1 MEDSKGQLS
10 RQVNSGEI
18 YKRLMSSDPSNDMND
33 NSVQLEQTRARA
45 RAREV
50 ITTLAELRKRLVYEG
65 DLSEESADL
74 YNQIE
79 NTLHQAI
86 GELYGWKAEEDQE
99 TDSEDNRPTSDQR
112 GDLRKL
118 ENRNDD

>member
-33 NSVQLEQTRARA
+33 NSVQLEQTRA

-112 GDLRKL
+112 RDLRKL
-118 ENRNDD
+118 ENRDDD

>member
-18 YKRLMSSDPSNDMND
+18 YKRLVSSDTSNEMNNND
-33 NSVQLEQTRARA
+33 VQVGQT

-65 DLSEESADL
+65 DLSSESADL

>member
-18 YKRLMSSDPSNDMND
+18 YKRLVSSDPSNEMNNND
-33 NSVQLEQTRARA
+33 VQVGQT

-112 GDLRKL
+112 RDLRKL
-118 ENRNDD
+118 ENRDDD

>member
-1 MEDSKGQLS
+1 MEDSKRKFS

-33 NSVQLEQTRARA
+33 NSVQLEQTRART
-45 RAREV
+45 REV

-86 GELYGWKAEEDQE
+86 GELYGWKTEEDQE
-99 TDSEDNRPTSDQR
+99 TDSENNRSTSDQG
-112 GDLRKL
+112 GDLREL
-118 ENRNDD
+118 ETRDDD

>member
-18 YKRLMSSDPSNDMND
+18 YKRLVSSDPSNEMNNND
-33 NSVQLEQTRARA
+33 VQVGQT

-79 NTLHQAI
+79 NTLHEAI

-112 GDLRKL
+112 RDLRKL
-118 ENRNDD
+118 ENRDDD

>member
-33 NSVQLEQTRARA
+33 NSVQLEQTRA

-99 TDSEDNRPTSDQR
+99 TGSEDNRPTSDQR